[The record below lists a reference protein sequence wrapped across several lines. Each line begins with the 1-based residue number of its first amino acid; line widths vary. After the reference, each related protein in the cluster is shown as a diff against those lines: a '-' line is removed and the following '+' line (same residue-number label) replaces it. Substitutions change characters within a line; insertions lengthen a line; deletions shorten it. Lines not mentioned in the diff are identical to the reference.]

1 MMYVSRL
8 FVKLANFIRHGHAEA
23 EMSSEVSAPGAALG
37 RIETKPR
44 EDFAMKTIRLGGVA
58 CTLAIV
64 AAVSVAPSHA
74 QPASQ
79 TPQAALAKE
88 AGTLSDKFSGLARV
102 MAGKYDWKP
111 GEGVRSVGDVFNLI
125 VMENGLL
132 AGTLTGAGGGPGGAP
147 ITDPEKMQA
156 ALKTSYA
163 NLQRTIEGLSDSDL
177 KAPVKLFGR
186 EMTKESA
193 IRFLFGDQHEHL
205 GQSIAY
211 ARMNGVIPPWS
222 K

>member
-1 MMYVSRL
+1 MRT
-8 FVKLANFIRHGHAEA
+8 IQIG
-23 EMSSEVSAPGAALG
+23 SAAF
-37 RIETKPR
+37 T
-44 EDFAMKTIRLGGVA
+44 F
-58 CTLAIV
+58 AIV
-64 AAVSVAPSHA
+64 AAAIVTPSHA

-79 TPQAALAKE
+79 SAQAALAKE

-125 VMENGLL
+125 VAEDGIL
-132 AGTLTGAGGGPGGAP
+132 AGTLTGAGGGGARPGP
-147 ITDPEKMQA
+147 ITDPEKMQE

-163 NLQRTIEGLSDSDL
+163 NLQKTIEGLSDSDL
-177 KAPVKLFGR
+177 KAQVKLFGKD
-186 EMTKESA
+186 MTKEGA
-193 IRFLFGDQHEHL
+193 IRYLFGDQHEHL

-211 ARMNGVIPPWS
+211 ARTNGVIPPWS

>member
-1 MMYVSRL
+1 MMYARRL
-8 FVKLANFIRHGHAEA
+8 FARLTNFIRHGHAEA
-23 EMSSEVSAPGAALG
+23 EMNREVSAPGAALG
-37 RIETKPR
+37 RIETKSR
-44 EDFAMKTIRLGGVA
+44 EDFAMRTIRIGSVA

-64 AAVSVAPSHA
+64 AAVSVSPSHA

-79 TPQAALAKE
+79 TAQAALTKE

-125 VMENGLL
+125 VMENGIL
-132 AGTLTGAGGGPGGAP
+132 AGTLTGAGGGRGGAP

-163 NLQRTIEGLSDSDL
+163 NLQKTIEGLSDSDL
-177 KAPVKLFGR
+177 KAPVKLFGK

-193 IRFLFGDQHEHL
+193 IRYLFGDQHEHL

-211 ARMNGVIPPWS
+211 ARANGVVPPWS

>member
-1 MMYVSRL
+1 MR
-8 FVKLANFIRHGHAEA
+8 
-23 EMSSEVSAPGAALG
+23 
-37 RIETKPR
+37 
-44 EDFAMKTIRLGGVA
+44 TIRMGRVA
-58 CTLAIV
+58 STLAIV

-125 VMENGLL
+125 VTENGIL
-132 AGTLTGAGGGPGGAP
+132 AGTLTGEGGGRGGTP
-147 ITDPEKMQA
+147 ITDSEKMQA

-163 NLQRTIEGLSDSDL
+163 NLQKTIEGLSDSDL
-177 KAPVKLFGR
+177 KAPVKLFGTD
-186 EMTKESA
+186 MTKEGA
-193 IRFLFGDQHEHL
+193 IRYLFGDQHEHL

-211 ARMNGVIPPWS
+211 ARSNGVVPPWS

>member
-1 MMYVSRL
+1 MVYVRRL
-8 FVKLANFIRHGHAEA
+8 FAILTNFIRHGHAEA
-23 EMSSEVSAPGAALG
+23 EMNREVSAPGAALG
-37 RIETKPR
+37 QIETKPR
-44 EDFAMKTIRLGGVA
+44 KDFAMRTIRIGSVA
-58 CTLAIV
+58 CTLAMV

-74 QPASQ
+74 QPAPQ
-79 TPQAALAKE
+79 TPQAALTNE
-88 AGTLSDKFSGLARV
+88 AGTLSDKFSGLARA

-125 VMENGLL
+125 VRENGIL
-132 AGTLTGAGGGPGGAP
+132 AGTLTGAGGGQGGAP

-163 NLQRTIEGLSDSDL
+163 NLQKTIEGLSDSDL

-211 ARMNGVIPPWS
+211 ARMNGVVPPWS

>member
-1 MMYVSRL
+1 MRTIPMGSVAYA
-8 FVKLANFIRHGHAEA
+8 LA
-23 EMSSEVSAPGAALG
+23 MVALG
-37 RIETKPR
+37 
-44 EDFAMKTIRLGGVA
+44 
-58 CTLAIV
+58 
-64 AAVSVAPSHA
+64 SVAPSQA

-79 TPQAALAKE
+79 NPQAALSKE
-88 AGTLSDKFSGLARV
+88 AGNLSDKFSGLARV

-111 GEGVRSVGDVFNLI
+111 GEGVRSVADVFNLI
-125 VMENGLL
+125 VKENGLL
-132 AGTLTGAGGGPGGAP
+132 AGTLTGAGGGQAGTP

-163 NLQRTIEGLSDSDL
+163 NLQKTIEGLSDSDL
-177 KAPVKLFGR
+177 KAPVKLFGK
-186 EMTKESA
+186 EMTKEGA
-193 IRFLFGDQHEHL
+193 IRYLFGDQHEHL

>member
-1 MMYVSRL
+1 MRTSR
-8 FVKLANFIRHGHAEA
+8 IG
-23 EMSSEVSAPGAALG
+23 
-37 RIETKPR
+37 T
-44 EDFAMKTIRLGGVA
+44 VA
-58 CTLAIV
+58 STLAIV

-88 AGTLSDKFSGLARV
+88 AGTLFDKFSGLARV

-111 GEGVRSVGDVFNLI
+111 GAGVRSVGDVFNLI
-125 VMENGLL
+125 VMENGML
-132 AGTLTGAGGGPGGAP
+132 AGTLTGEGAGRGGAP
-147 ITDPEKMQA
+147 ITDSEKMQA

-163 NLQRTIEGLSDSDL
+163 NLQKTIEGLSDSDL
-177 KAPVKLFGR
+177 KAPVKLFGMD
-186 EMTKESA
+186 MTKESA

-211 ARMNGVIPPWS
+211 ARSNSVVPPWS

>member
-1 MMYVSRL
+1 MR
-8 FVKLANFIRHGHAEA
+8 
-23 EMSSEVSAPGAALG
+23 
-37 RIETKPR
+37 
-44 EDFAMKTIRLGGVA
+44 TIRIGSVA
-58 CTLAIV
+58 STLAIV

-125 VMENGLL
+125 VTENGML
-132 AGTLTGAGGGPGGAP
+132 AGTLTGGSGGRGGAP
-147 ITDPEKMQA
+147 ITDSEKMQA
-156 ALKTSYA
+156 ALKTSYV
-163 NLQRTIEGLSDSDL
+163 NLQKTIEGLSDSDL
-177 KAPVKLFGR
+177 KAPVKLFGTD
-186 EMTKESA
+186 MTKESA

-211 ARMNGVIPPWS
+211 ARSNSIVPPWS

>member
-1 MMYVSRL
+1 MMYVHEL
-8 FVKLANFIRHGHAEA
+8 FAKLTNFIRHGHAEA
-23 EMSSEVSAPGAALG
+23 EMNREVSAPGADSG

-44 EDFAMKTIRLGGVA
+44 EDFAMRTIRIGSVA

-79 TPQAALAKE
+79 TPQAALTKE

-111 GEGVRSVGDVFNLI
+111 GEGVRSVVDVFNLI
-125 VMENGLL
+125 VTENGIL
-132 AGTLTGAGGGPGGAP
+132 AGTLTGAGDGRGGAP

-163 NLQRTIEGLSDSDL
+163 NLQKTIEGLSDSDL
-177 KAPVKLFGR
+177 KAPVKLFGK

-193 IRFLFGDQHEHL
+193 IRYLFGDQHEHL

-211 ARMNGVIPPWS
+211 ARSNGVIPPWS

>member
-1 MMYVSRL
+1 
-8 FVKLANFIRHGHAEA
+8 
-23 EMSSEVSAPGAALG
+23 
-37 RIETKPR
+37 
-44 EDFAMKTIRLGGVA
+44 VA

-79 TPQAALAKE
+79 TPQAALSKE

-125 VMENGLL
+125 VAENGQL
-132 AGTLTGAGGGPGGAP
+132 AGTLTGAGGGRGGAP
-147 ITDPEKMQA
+147 VTDSEKMQA

-163 NLQRTIEGLSDSDL
+163 NLQKVIEGLSDADL

-186 EMTKESA
+186 DMTKEDA
-193 IRFLFGDQHEHL
+193 VRFLLGDQHEHL

-211 ARMNGVIPPWS
+211 ARSNGVVPPWS

>member
-1 MMYVSRL
+1 MMYVRRL
-8 FVKLANFIRHGHAEA
+8 FAKLTNFIRHGHAEA
-23 EMSSEVSAPGAALG
+23 EMNREVSAPGAASV
-37 RIETKPR
+37 RTETKPR
-44 EDFAMKTIRLGGVA
+44 KDFAMRTIRIGSMA

-64 AAVSVAPSHA
+64 AAA
-74 QPASQ
+74 QLASQ
-79 TPQAALAKE
+79 TPQAALTKE

-111 GEGVRSVGDVFNLI
+111 GEGVRSVGDVFNFI
-125 VMENGLL
+125 VTENGIL
-132 AGTLTGAGGGPGGAP
+132 AGTLTGADGGRGGAP

-163 NLQRTIEGLSDSDL
+163 NLQKTIEGLSDSDL
-177 KAPVKLFGR
+177 KAPVKLFGK
-186 EMTKESA
+186 EMTKEGA
-193 IRFLFGDQHEHL
+193 IRYLFGDQHEHL

-211 ARMNGVIPPWS
+211 ARTNGVIPPWS

>member
-1 MMYVSRL
+1 MR
-8 FVKLANFIRHGHAEA
+8 
-23 EMSSEVSAPGAALG
+23 
-37 RIETKPR
+37 
-44 EDFAMKTIRLGGVA
+44 TIRIGSVA

-132 AGTLTGAGGGPGGAP
+132 AGTLTGAGGGRGGAP

-156 ALKTSYA
+156 ALKTSYV
-163 NLQRTIEGLSDSDL
+163 NLQKTIEGLSDSDL

-211 ARMNGVIPPWS
+211 ARTNAVIPPWS